1 MIQFSR
7 STWLSFKRAEEVNLH
22 MQRWHS
28 KGRSIHR
35 VSFGN
40 TTRNKTEERR
50 LRHVLNLRRLFGNDR
65 KVFNSA
71 LQEDGYELSVG
82 QCTSVIDRILEVIV
96 LRYPRSDERRVL
108 KRVERAL
115 DYNGQVTIDQILLK
129 LELLDS
135 ISPKLGWKVFC
146 RYPEEFVDE
155 DAHELWGIMTAI
167 LLTTGFSSDSI
178 ASLLTRHPCIFAN
191 IVRDP
196 DNLKNLFQWLAK
208 LKIHDEDVLR
218 VINRFPLILQT
229 SVEST
234 LQPRLLFIQD
244 ALQMRL
250 DQIVPGIVR
259 HPELLSVESAWL
271 QERIHCYQELGLS
284 IADSRN
290 LFTSQPAAFAV
301 DVKNYLIPMA
311 RLLRDYLECDDE
323 LFMTLCVKS
332 GLLSRSIST
341 VRERINTWLDMG
353 FSKEELRIS
362 LKRFPRFLLY
372 PISDQKYQ
380 AKLQFLQDV
389 MDIPITSLKT
399 FPQYLS
405 YSLENRIAPR
415 VLVVKQLTGKCPRMS
430 TLAQSD
436 KAFAKTYGLD
446 PSYVLREM
454 KAIQDN
460 WVKNNK

>member
-1 MIQFSR
+1 MR
-7 STWLSFKRAEEVNLH
+7 
-22 MQRWHS
+22 
-28 KGRSIHR
+28 R
-35 VSFGN
+35 VVS
-40 TTRNKTEERR
+40 
-50 LRHVLNLRRLFGNDR
+50 LRR
-65 KVFNSA
+65 VFENKSQISNNA
-71 LQEDGYELSVG
+71 LQEDGYGQGVG
-82 QCTSVIDRILEVIV
+82 QCTSVIDRILEIIV

-115 DYNGQVTIDQILLK
+115 DYNEQVTIDQILLK

-167 LLTTGFSSDSI
+167 LLTTGFSPDSI

-208 LKIHDEDVLR
+208 LKIQDENVLR

-229 SVEST
+229 SVESI
-234 LQPRLLFIQD
+234 LQPRFLFIQEIFEM
-244 ALQMRL
+244 QL
-250 DQIVPGIVR
+250 DEIIPGIVR

-271 QERIHCYQELGLS
+271 QERIDCYKELGLS
-284 IADSRN
+284 IGDLRN

-301 DVKNYLIPMA
+301 DIDNYLIPMA
-311 RLLRDYLECDDE
+311 RLFREYLECDDE
-323 LFMTLCVKS
+323 LFVTLCVKS

-341 VRERINTWLDMG
+341 VRDRINTWLDMG
-353 FSKEELRIS
+353 FSKEELKVS

-372 PISDQKYQ
+372 PISDPKYQ
-380 AKLQFLQDV
+380 AKLEFLQHV
-389 MDIPITSLKT
+389 MGIPITSLKT

-405 YSLENRIAPR
+405 YSLEKRIAPR
-415 VLVVKQLTGKCPRMS
+415 VLIVKQLTGKCPRMS

-436 KAFAKTYGLD
+436 KAFAQTYGLD
-446 PSYVLREM
+446 FHALKEM
-454 KAIQDN
+454 KSIQTD
-460 WVKNNK
+460 WVKDNKQINQ